1 MKKTPMD
8 LRDKDQT
15 PNWPFNS
22 TRIEVLGTR
31 GFRHVGRHGDG
42 WQVFDRNAKM
52 VENVTGRQGD

>member
-1 MKKTPMD
+1 MD

-31 GFRHVGRHGDG
+31 GFRCVGRHGDG